1 MSPIVI
7 LIISIVLVVAG
18 ILVCKLHAFLAL
30 LLAALVAAFLTSG
43 EALDTYALDEAETEF
58 ESLFGQRPGDEE
70 AQVEYDESKIEFVDK
85 YKAKFLKRSPMSR
98 VANGFGA
105 TCGKIGILIAMASI
119 IGKCML
125 DSGSAD
131 RIVRTVLKKLGQKNA
146 GVAFMGS
153 GFLLSIPVFFDTVFY
168 LSLIHI

>member
-58 ESLFGQRPGDEE
+58 ERLFGQRPGELRLARE
-70 AQVEYDESKIEFVDK
+70 AARDAAR
-85 YKAKFLKRSPMSR
+85 AKQPTRRLSSSHSR
-98 VANGFGA
+98 AQFRPPA
-105 TCGKIGILIAMASI
+105 IS
-119 IGKCML
+119 
-125 DSGSAD
+125 
-131 RIVRTVLKKLGQKNA
+131 
-146 GVAFMGS
+146 
-153 GFLLSIPVFFDTVFY
+153 
-168 LSLIHI
+168 

>member
-58 ESLFGQRPGDEE
+58 ESLFGQRPGDEK
-70 AQVEYDESKIEFVDK
+70 AQAEYDESKIEFVDK

-131 RIVRTVLKKLGQKNA
+131 RIVRTVLKKLGQKKTQRKNRPESA
-146 GVAFMGS
+146 
-153 GFLLSIPVFFDTVFY
+153 
-168 LSLIHI
+168 

>member
-58 ESLFGQRPGDEE
+58 ESLFGQRPGM
-70 AQVEYDESKIEFVDK
+70 KK
-85 YKAKFLKRSPMSR
+85 LKPNMTSPRLNSLINTKPNSSNGLPCRESPMALVPRVGKSASSSR
-98 VANGFGA
+98 WRRSSENACS
-105 TCGKIGILIAMASI
+105 T
-119 IGKCML
+119 
-125 DSGSAD
+125 AD
-131 RIVRTVLKKLGQKNA
+131 LPTESCEQ
-146 GVAFMGS
+146 S
-153 GFLLSIPVFFDTVFY
+153 
-168 LSLIHI
+168 